1 MALRNFW
8 AEVEV
13 DGRETAMAG
22 GPRSKDGGLMIRL
35 YQRNDGEKINPVT
48 VNCWAKDGRL
58 YTAVTI
64 NGERFVFD
72 TKR

>member
-1 MALRNFW
+1 M
-8 AEVEV
+8 E
-13 DGRETAMAG
+13 G